1 METSPLISCL
11 FFCFA
16 GDPVLILV
24 VSGEDL
30 GPGRLISRLD
40 LTFLWPLTATRKE
53 EFLRLTIAPAFA
65 PRALSSRQIPYL
77 TTGSLNVWRTST
89 SWRTRSPVMNLLRV
103 ALIQN
108 RMLKRVMRQ
117 LPHSVASGASP
128 ICQLRWSARSLHVS
142 MRRTLELY
150 PVSPPSCTP

>member
-1 METSPLISCL
+1 LRAAARASPHPPHSTRESLPPTHSTRSRRQPR
-11 FFCFA
+11 

-53 EFLRLTIAPAFA
+53 EFLRLTVAPAFA

-77 TTGSLNVWRTST
+77 TTGSLNVWR
-89 SWRTRSPVMNLLRV
+89 
-103 ALIQN
+103 IQQ
-108 RMLKRVMRQ
+108 VGEPEVQ
-117 LPHSVASGASP
+117 L
-128 ICQLRWSARSLHVS
+128 
-142 MRRTLELY
+142 
-150 PVSPPSCTP
+150 